1 MSIDDAVDCAA
12 KADEEEGGDT
22 DFLALGGYVAKDS
35 MEDVKTG
42 PQPRKDG

>member
-1 MSIDDAVDCAA
+1 MCIDDAVDCAA